1 MRSAATLPAGGG
13 RSGRRDVRAAARS
26 LGRGRLF
33 SRRGRSSRGGA
44 PKDPGGRAGLG
55 AFVLLFAL
63 LPPAIGAGERPS
75 LDSIGEAL
83 GRVRVLRETALS
95 PDGEWV
101 AWVEDLEGEGLEGPS
116 AIHLVPRG
124 GGASRGISVATDG
137 RPHHERGVRFSPDSR
152 SLAFLSDGERAGQLQ
167 LYVAPVA
174 GGPARA
180 LSHVSGQLADPSWSP
195 EGRRLAVLYVAGSTQ
210 PRGARVPYKP
220 DAGVV
225 EERVDEQRIALVD
238 VDTGALREVSP
249 PDLYVY
255 DYDWSPDGRRLVAEA
270 ARGSG
275 TNNYWTAELF
285 LIEADSGQTR
295 SIWKPPLQIAAPRF
309 SPDGGSVAV
318 IHGLMSDE
326 GVTGGD
332 VFSVPVG
339 AGEAKN
345 LTPDL
350 AASVTWLGWRPG
362 GEILFTA
369 HADGGFAVGR
379 VLPGQPA
386 TLVWQGPEVLSSP
399 SVDRAG
405 RMALIRQSFTF
416 APEVWAGEIG
426 RWTPVTHVNAGT
438 APLWGEAKSL
448 HWESDGFRVQG
459 WLIAPRGVEPGRTYP
474 LVVSVHGGPS
484 GAAGPSWPVRWTA
497 VLPAQGYY
505 VFLPNPRG
513 SYGQGEAFTRANVKD
528 FGHGDLRDVLRGV
541 DAALQA
547 APIDSRRLGLIGWS
561 YGGYMAMWAVTQT
574 NRFRAAVA
582 GAGIANW
589 QSYYGQ
595 NRIDR
600 WMIPFFG
607 ASVYDDPAAYARSS
621 PITFIKNVRTP
632 TLVLHGDRDSEVPT
646 PQGYEFWHALKT
658 LGVPTQL
665 VIFENEGH
673 AISKPEHKR
682 DLLSRVIAWFDRYL
696 GS

>member
-1 MRSAATLPAGGG
+1 MGS
-13 RSGRRDVRAAARS
+13 
-26 LGRGRLF
+26 
-33 SRRGRSSRGGA
+33 
-44 PKDPGGRAGLG
+44 AGL
-55 AFVLLFAL
+55 AACVLLLAL
-63 LPPAIGAGERPS
+63 WPAALRGGERPS
-75 LDSIGEAL
+75 LDSLGDAL
-83 GRVRVLRETALS
+83 GRVRMFRQCALS

-101 AWVEDLEGEGLEGPS
+101 AWVEGMEGEGLGGPS
-116 AIHLVPRG
+116 TIHLGPRG
-124 GGASRGISVATDG
+124 GGPIRTISGATDG

-152 SLAFLSDGERAGQLQ
+152 TLAFLSDAGHAGQLQ
-167 LYVAPVA
+167 LYLAPVA
-174 GGPARA
+174 GGPSRV
-180 LSHVSGQLADPSWSP
+180 LSHVSGQLDDPSWSP

-210 PRGARVPYKP
+210 PGGARVPYKP
-220 DAGVV
+220 DAGEV
-225 EERVDEQRIALVD
+225 EERIDEQRIALVD

-285 LIEADSGQTR
+285 LIAADSGQTR
-295 SIWKPPLQIAAPRF
+295 SIWKPPLQIAVPRF

-326 GVTGGD
+326 GVNGGD

-339 AGEAKN
+339 GGEPKN

-350 AASVTWLGWRPG
+350 AASATWLGWGPG
-362 GEILFTA
+362 SEIVFTA

-379 VLPGQPA
+379 VPPGKPA

-405 RMALIRQSFTF
+405 RMALVRQSFSLP
-416 APEVWAGEIG
+416 PEVWAGEPG
-426 RWTPVTHVNAGT
+426 RWTAVTHANGGAT
-438 APLWGEAKSL
+438 PLWGEAKSL
-448 HWESDGFRVQG
+448 HWESDGLRVQG
-459 WLIAPRGVEPGRTYP
+459 WLIAPREVEPGRSYP

-484 GAAGPSWPVRWTA
+484 GAASPSWPVRWTA

-541 DAALQA
+541 EAVLRA
-547 APIDSRRLGLIGWS
+547 APIDARRLGIIGWS

-574 NRFRAAVA
+574 DRFKAAVA

-600 WMIPFFG
+600 WMLPFFG
-607 ASVYDDPAAYARSS
+607 ASVYDDPAVYARSS

-682 DLLSRVIAWFDRYL
+682 DLLSRVVSWFDRYL